1 MNSKVSP
8 THAVAMTGQPKKG
21 FAAGKS
27 AMIPSMALLLGLL
40 ILGVTTP
47 VPAATRVVKVR
58 SGSPAMLADILRQT
72 FGRQI
77 RIAEAPMISALVLNA
92 ERDDLLDQAAA
103 LLAQLDQPPVTFRFS
118 LRRISAEEARSW
130 QVGAASH
137 RERGVQIQA
146 QQTSRQERG
155 TDVRTVMGLEG
166 FPVALIDETSRFVDL
181 STPWGPQ
188 TAVLKSERGL
198 RILGRR
204 AGDGM
209 AVVEIRSADGTESSA
224 TRLISQVAVKLGEW
238 TYLGDV
244 ASHRTGDGTD
254 VRLRGTRG
262 GGSIGRS
269 SERQSAHYLV
279 KVEVVGP

>member
-1 MNSKVSP
+1 MSSKVSP
-8 THAVAMTGQPKKG
+8 THAVAMPGQPKG
-21 FAAGKS
+21 FDVRKW
-27 AMIPSMALLLGLL
+27 AMVPSMALLLGLL
-40 ILGVTTP
+40 VLGVTTP
-47 VPAATRVVKVR
+47 APAATRVVKVR

-72 FGRQI
+72 YGRQL

-92 ERDDLLDQAAA
+92 EHHHLLDQAAA

-118 LRRISAEEARSW
+118 LRRISAEEARAW
-130 QVGAASH
+130 QVGAAPH
-137 RERGVQIQA
+137 RERGAQIQA

-166 FPVALIDETSRFVDL
+166 VPVALLDETTRIVDL
-181 STPWGPQ
+181 STPWGLQ

-209 AVVEIRSADGTESSA
+209 AVVEIRAADGTGTSA
-224 TRLISQVAVKLGEW
+224 TRLMSQVAVKLGEW

-244 ASHRTGDGTD
+244 ASDRTEGGTD
-254 VRLRGTRG
+254 VRWQGTRG

-269 SERQSAHYLV
+269 SGRQSAHYLV